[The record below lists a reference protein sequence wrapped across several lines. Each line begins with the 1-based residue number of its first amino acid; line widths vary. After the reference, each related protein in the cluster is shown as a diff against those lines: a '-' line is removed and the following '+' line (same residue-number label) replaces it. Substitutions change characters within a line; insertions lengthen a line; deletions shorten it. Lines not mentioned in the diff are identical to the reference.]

1 MKKRVVVVEDQFVAR
16 ELFGLYL
23 KNSER
28 YEIVRSLDTAAHLSE
43 TIKNEAVDLVLM
55 DILMNDES
63 NWLDASKELKRQ
75 RPAIKIIAMTSM
87 AENSWLKRAREIGID
102 SFWFKESSKETI
114 LEVMDRTIAG
124 EYVYPDS
131 PPRICLGMSDNLE
144 FTDREL
150 EVLREMTR
158 GMSNSA
164 IAKALCISEN
174 TVKVHIQHMLDKT
187 GFDNRTELAIE
198 ARVRGIVVSMEKAD
212 NR

>member
-55 DILMNDES
+55 DIMMNDES
-63 NWLDASKELKRQ
+63 NGLDASKELKRQ

-114 LEVMDRTIAG
+114 LDVMDRTIAG
-124 EYVYPDS
+124 ESVYPDS

-198 ARVRGIVVSMEKAD
+198 ARVRGLVVSMEKAD

>member
-63 NWLDASKELKRQ
+63 NGLDASEELKRQ

-124 EYVYPDS
+124 ESVYPDS
-131 PPRICLGMSDNLE
+131 PPRICLGLSDNLE